1 MVPVPDSAAAVN
13 VMFSVAPSAT
23 ESVSVSDESAI
34 VPVEFVRFT
43 AAPDDDARIVKSTDD
58 DAFGIDSVYEVV
70 PGLKAGES
78 VPTLTDIESN
88 DEDESSARAARPSA
102 AATPPIS
109 TPDEATNT
117 RLSEPL

>member
-1 MVPVPDSAAAVN
+1 
-13 VMFSVAPSAT
+13 MFSVAPSAT
-23 ESVSVSDESAI
+23 ESVSVSDDSAI

-70 PGLKAGES
+70 PGLKAGER

-88 DEDESSARAARPSA
+88 DEDESKARVARPSA

-109 TPDEATNT
+109 APDEATNT
-117 RLSEPL
+117 RLAEPL